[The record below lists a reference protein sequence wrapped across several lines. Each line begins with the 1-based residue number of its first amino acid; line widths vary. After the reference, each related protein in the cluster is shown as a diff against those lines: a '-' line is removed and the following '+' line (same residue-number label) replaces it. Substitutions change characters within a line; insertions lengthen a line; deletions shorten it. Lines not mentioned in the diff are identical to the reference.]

1 MVIVFLWLAGCKQS
15 SVFNANETVRS
26 DVRAEAMIVLT
37 NERNRYEAVYTDEIW
52 KVPVGTSG
60 INFEEY
66 LAMQVT
72 AFMQEL
78 ENIVDLA
85 EEHGIVLDKEEERL
99 VSQAALEYYDSLTS
113 SDISY
118 MGIKKEDVISLYTKY
133 CLANK
138 TVGELTKNI
147 DLEVSD
153 SEARVCEV
161 YEIFVTD
168 RAEAEEAYA
177 QVTEEKADFETVA
190 RKYSKKSQIRRQ
202 IARGES
208 DEALENVIFALEDG
222 DISPVVETDGGYSVF
237 YSIEDYDEEA
247 TLLRKQEISDARKN
261 TAFLMVY
268 EAYQQS
274 HPDRKELAL
283 DLESVEFSPKDNV
296 KTDQFFEIYK
306 EYFTMRVPSSGYV
319 RTMLAC
325 ASHSRVTGL
334 SQ

>member
-1 MVIVFLWLAGCKQS
+1 MREGDADKRLGGGMKKRRICLMLVVCICLCLWLAGCKDN
-15 SVFNANETVRS
+15 SVFTANETVRP
-26 DVRAEAMIVLT
+26 DVYAEAMIVLT

-52 KVPVGTSG
+52 SVPVGTSG
-60 INFEEY
+60 MNFEEY

-78 ENIVDLA
+78 EHIVDLA
-85 EEHGIVLDKEEERL
+85 EEKGIVLDKEEERL
-99 VSQAALEYYDSLTS
+99 VSQAAAEYYDSLTS

-118 MGIKKEDVISLYTKY
+118 MGIGKDDVTHLYTKY

-138 TVGELTKNI
+138 AVGELTKNI

-161 YEIFVTD
+161 YEIFATD
-168 RAEAEEAYA
+168 RAKAEEAYA

-190 RKYSKKSQIRRQ
+190 RKYSEKSQIRRQ

-208 DEALENVIFALEDG
+208 NEELETVIFSLEDG
-222 DISPVVETDGGYSVF
+222 DISPIVKIDGGYAVF
-237 YSIEDYDEEA
+237 YSIEDYNEEA

-268 EAYQQS
+268 EEYRKN
-274 HPDRKELAL
+274 HPERKDLAL
-283 DLESVEFSPKDNV
+283 DLEAVEFSPKDNV
-296 KTDQFFEIYK
+296 ATDQFFEIYK
-306 EYFTMRVPSSGYV
+306 KYFSS
-319 RTMLAC
+319 
-325 ASHSRVTGL
+325 
-334 SQ
+334 